1 MAQRLPPTKIV
12 KPLGRGTRLAIPFQ
26 WRGADG
32 QIVDLAG
39 GGFTAQVW
47 VSTPAGGITA
57 TSPHAVA
64 PTGTQAV
71 YQMSAE
77 DLATASATATDY
89 ILFTCVATAG
99 ETRLP
104 PIKLAVNV
112 ADWTG
117 ADDMLG
123 VQP

>member
-1 MAQRLPPTKIV
+1 MAQRLPPAKIV
-12 KPLGRGTRLAIPFQ
+12 KPLGRGTRLAVPFQ

-32 QIVDLAG
+32 QIVDLASG
-39 GGFTAQVW
+39 NFTAQVW

-57 TSPHAVA
+57 ASPHTVV

-77 DLATASATATDY
+77 DLSVASNLATDY

-99 ETRLP
+99 QTVLP

-123 VQP
+123 VTP